1 MSRNLSD
8 PSCAICSAS
17 AEDIVIEEAP
27 RLGTREELGVYFH
40 QLFANAHCSNCGAL
54 YLAWMVDAPS
64 RYPRTRDDGRHFDLS
79 FRHAFNDEPAAADLP
94 SPEKLMELHVKE
106 HLTAA
111 KNLRQQAA
119 KLIADAEE
127 IEPSPRERISSEQC
141 FARSISAEL
150 AAT

>member
-1 MSRNLSD
+1 
-8 PSCAICSAS
+8 
-17 AEDIVIEEAP
+17 
-27 RLGTREELGVYFH
+27 
-40 QLFANAHCSNCGAL
+40 
-54 YLAWMVDAPS
+54 MVDAPS

-127 IEPSPRERISSEQC
+127 IERVTIHMPSRWEAFR
-141 FARSISAEL
+141 R
-150 AAT
+150 